1 MVLLLISIILSLA
14 CVEGLLQ
21 LFPGLLPIEIQNRL
35 QDDPNNK
42 GMSHPYIGYLHTPN
56 NALVISRRD
65 FHTVHHTDG
74 YGFRNAWP
82 WPEKTNIVV
91 LGDSL
96 TFGYGVE
103 DDEAWPAL
111 LGQALPQLRVIN
123 LGLIGAGPEQY
134 LRVYETFGRQL
145 HPQVLVVGLFV
156 GNDFWDT
163 GLFHRWLK
171 VESEENYLAWRDSG
185 RSKADEFEVQF
196 LFDTFRQILTKHSY
210 LYNLL
215 RYARDVYRNWQSSDL
230 RILRFADG
238 SQLQL
243 RPGYLAT
250 RTLGAQPDHPEFQLV
265 LQALACLQAVAKAN
279 GPMSSL
285 SSNP

>member
-1 MVLLLISIILSLA
+1 M
-14 CVEGLLQ
+14 
-21 LFPGLLPIEIQNRL
+21 
-35 QDDPNNK
+35 
-42 GMSHPYIGYLHTPN
+42 
-56 NALVISRRD
+56 
-65 FHTVHHTDG
+65 HHTDG

-82 WPEKTNIVV
+82 WPEKANIVV

-96 TFGYGVE
+96 IFGYGVE

-230 RILRFADG
+230 RIL
-238 SQLQL
+238 
-243 RPGYLAT
+243 
-250 RTLGAQPDHPEFQLV
+250 
-265 LQALACLQAVAKAN
+265 
-279 GPMSSL
+279 
-285 SSNP
+285 